1 VFMHVLNAGALYCAL
16 PFGAGFVLGG
26 IRVLWVVP
34 RVGERTA
41 ELMETPIML
50 VVLMLAA
57 RWVAR
62 RLALAST
69 PTEVSADCLYGF
81 ERFNLQNFKKAAVW
95 SLPPISLI
103 LVLSLISV
111 SPDSPQAAKRLMRGM
126 PRKHGQD
133 RLC

>member
-1 VFMHVLNAGALYCAL
+1 MHVLNAGALYCAL
-16 PFGAGFVLGG
+16 PFGAGFMLGG

-69 PTEVSADCLYGF
+69 PTTRLGVGGVALGF
-81 ERFNLQNFKKAAVW
+81 L
-95 SLPPISLI
+95 LI
-103 LVLSLISV
+103 AELTMVLWLRGLTMGEYVASRDPVAGTVYLVMLGVFAI
-111 SPDSPQAAKRLMRGM
+111 M
-126 PRKHGQD
+126 PLLVAR
-133 RLC
+133 R